1 MRIHGVRCMHDV
13 PPVVW
18 DADVYNDCY
27 ATFKDQAAMEHSD
40 CYGVKAPAGP
50 AGENLF
56 KASYKGTPLEAV
68 SAWYSEV
75 ADCGPFP
82 GCSEGAT
89 GTVGHF
95 TALVWNGDKQIGCAY
110 GQDGLVA
117 CRYKAQDFASCE
129 TPNYGGKESYPQ
141 NIFPKVKDFSTCVE
155 AVKACGFDDSFTT
168 APHTTL
174 DAVRFRI
181 SFIRKNE

>member
-56 KASYKGTPLEAV
+56 KASYNDPLYPILFIIILSSGIAFLYVILHALLHV
-68 SAWYSEV
+68 SLHHFLHL
-75 ADCGPFP
+75 FP
-82 GCSEGAT
+82 LLL
-89 GTVGHF
+89 
-95 TALVWNGDKQIGCAY
+95 LV
-110 GQDGLVA
+110 L
-117 CRYKAQDFASCE
+117 
-129 TPNYGGKESYPQ
+129 
-141 NIFPKVKDFSTCVE
+141 
-155 AVKACGFDDSFTT
+155 
-168 APHTTL
+168 
-174 DAVRFRI
+174 
-181 SFIRKNE
+181 